1 MSPSN
6 QDPDDPYAYVAK
18 GPLKLKTSDSSGKK
32 KKKKIKDE
40 KKLVEV
46 AKIIQED
53 NPPAV
58 ELKKTKAEIAFQKMK
73 EKTQNER
80 IKLKASKTH
89 KQRVEEFN
97 RHLDSLTEHFD
108 IPKVSW
114 TK

>member
-1 MSPSN
+1 MPPAN
-6 QDPDDPYAYVAK
+6 EDDPYAAVAK
-18 GPLKLKTSDSSGKK
+18 GPLKIKGLEPSSKK
-32 KKKKIKDE
+32 KKKKNKEI

-46 AKIIQED
+46 AKVVEEEA
-53 NPPAV
+53 PAST
-58 ELKKTKAEIAFQKMK
+58 EIKRTKAEIAFQKMK

-80 IKLKASKTH
+80 IKQKASKTH